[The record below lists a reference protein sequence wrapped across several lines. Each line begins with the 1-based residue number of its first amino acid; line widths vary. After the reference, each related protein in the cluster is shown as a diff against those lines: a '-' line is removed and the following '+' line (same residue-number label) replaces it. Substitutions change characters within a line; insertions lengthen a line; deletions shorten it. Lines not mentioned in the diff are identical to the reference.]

1 MLFTILSR
9 TWVRIALGYTLLL
22 VAMTAALA
30 YLLGGEFESRE
41 EEALRIRLADQA
53 RAVAYS
59 AGPLLSAGA
68 PLSATNSLA
77 ARLSALFGTRVTII
91 RPDGTVAGD
100 SEQDPALM
108 ENHATRPEVMQA
120 LSDPGRPA
128 SSSRLSATVHRRLL
142 YVGITIPDPADP
154 ARVLGVAR
162 VAYPMTSVEQARYSL
177 WQNLLLAVVLTS
189 LPALLLSIVLARS
202 IAGPLSALRDT
213 AYRFGR
219 GNLTARARIPVGG
232 EVGELAREF
241 DAMADRL
248 SHIIR
253 QRTSER
259 NQMTAVFNYMH
270 DGIIITDSTGHV
282 EGINPAGAQMLG
294 VLPDRAVGRS
304 MIELIHSH
312 KVHEALQ
319 AVLKA
324 PEGGPRRIEIEF
336 DGRTLS
342 VTATAVPD
350 SAGSMSSISST
361 GSNISGGHDLA
372 YDPGMARP
380 LVRSSRPTGLVVL
393 QDVTE
398 LRRLERVRRD
408 FVANISH
415 ELRTPLAS
423 IKLLVETLRSAVHE
437 DPRAADDFLQRID
450 VELDRLTHM
459 VRELLELS
467 RIESG
472 QVKLKREA
480 VSVPDLLERAA
491 SRLRPQAERSGLN
504 LTVCTSSDGDL
515 PPVYAD
521 AERIEQVLVN
531 LLHNAIKFTPA
542 GGQITVR
549 AEPHEEGVCISV
561 QDTGIGIPPE
571 DLPRIFERFYKVDKA
586 RASPGALAT
595 ARPDRSGADPRQ
607 EGGTGLGL
615 AIARHVVQAHGGRI
629 WASSQPGQG
638 STFYFTLPA
647 PHSDLAPAA
656 AQDTGSL

>member
-9 TWVRIALGYTLLL
+9 TWVRIALSYALLM
-22 VAMTAALA
+22 VAMTGALA
-30 YLLGGEFESRE
+30 YLLGGESESRE
-41 EEALRIRLADQA
+41 EEALRVRLADQA

-59 AGPLLSAGA
+59 SGPLLSAGA
-68 PLSATNSLA
+68 PISATNSLA
-77 ARLSALFGTRVTII
+77 HKLSALFGTRVTII
-91 RPDGTVAGD
+91 RPDGTVMGD

-108 ENHATRPEVMQA
+108 ENHSTRPEVMQA
-120 LSDPGRPA
+120 LSNPGRPA

-142 YVGITIPDPADP
+142 YVGITISDPADP
-154 ARVLGVAR
+154 SRVLGVAR

-177 WQNLLLAVVLTS
+177 WQNLLLAAVLTS
-189 LPALLLSIVLARS
+189 LPALLLSVLLARS
-202 IAGPLSALRDT
+202 IAGPLSTLRDT

-219 GNLTARARIPVGG
+219 GDLAARAPIYAGG

-248 SHIIR
+248 SQIIR

-312 KVHEALQ
+312 KLHEALQ

-324 PEGGPRRIEIEF
+324 PEGGPRRTEVEF
-336 DGRTLS
+336 DGHILS

-350 SAGSMSSISST
+350 SAGSAGSINASSSISV
-361 GSNISGGHDLA
+361 GHDLA
-372 YDPGMARP
+372 YDPVMARP
-380 LVRSSRPTGLVVL
+380 LVGSPRPTGLVVL

-423 IKLLVETLRSAVHE
+423 IKLLVETLSGAVHE
-437 DPRAADDFLQRID
+437 DPQAADDFLRRID
-450 VELDRLTHM
+450 VELDRLTQM

-472 QVKLKREA
+472 QIKLKREA
-480 VSVPDLLERAA
+480 VSVPDLLERAV

-504 LTVCTSSDGDL
+504 LTVCTRSDGDL
-515 PPVYAD
+515 PSVYAD

-586 RASPGALAT
+586 RVAPGA
-595 ARPDRSGADPRQ
+595 PADGRLGHLTDHRH

-638 STFYFTLPA
+638 STFYFTLPTL
-647 PHSDLAPAA
+647 HSDLSHTAEHDGP
-656 AQDTGSL
+656 